1 MPAGNSGFGFPRT
14 LGEPRLATGFTSC
27 VDEVT
32 NVSSGGGP
40 MALSDDEEQL
50 LDQMEAALS
59 AEDPK
64 LSHAL
69 SGKGTRRVH
78 RRRAALAGVGFLA
91 GLGLLIAGMSTTV
104 FFSVLGFV
112 VMLAAAITAIYSWQ
126 HVNDAPTD
134 SSGAER
140 PRTPQSTPNSQGL
153 MDKMEERW
161 RKRRDESGF

>member
-1 MPAGNSGFGFPRT
+1 
-14 LGEPRLATGFTSC
+14 
-27 VDEVT
+27 
-32 NVSSGGGP
+32 

-50 LDQMEAALS
+50 LNQMEEALS

-78 RRRAALAGVGFLA
+78 RRRAALAGVGFFVGLA
-91 GLGLLIAGMSTTV
+91 LLIAGMSITI
-104 FFSVLGFV
+104 FLSVLGFV
-112 VMLAAAITAIYSWQ
+112 VMLAAAIAAIYSWQ
-126 HVNDAPTD
+126 HVNDEPAQ
-134 SSGAER
+134 SSGDR
-140 PRTPQSTPNSQGL
+140 PRAPQSTPNSQGF